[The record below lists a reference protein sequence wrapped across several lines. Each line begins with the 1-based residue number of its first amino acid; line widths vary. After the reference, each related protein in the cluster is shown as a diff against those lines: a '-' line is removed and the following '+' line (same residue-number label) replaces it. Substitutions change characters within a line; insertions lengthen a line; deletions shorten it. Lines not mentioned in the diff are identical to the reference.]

1 MSMLGK
7 HFLEDTEELGV
18 LRERVRGWRELGCN
32 SNGKIRVDWFGG

>member
-18 LRERVRGWRELGCN
+18 LRGN